1 MVKSQRDCAACIA
14 KKFKGTPSS
23 KHLSLK
29 FCAGINNYLKKEY
42 FKDGGVGIRPS
53 HVDMGKFVETLTDI
67 KSSLKNHY
75 PNAKVA

>member
-1 MVKSQRDCAACIA
+1 MQLALQNI
-14 KKFKGTPSS
+14 KGTPSS
-23 KHLSLK
+23 KHLSFK

-42 FKDGGVGIRPS
+42 FENGGGGIRPS

-67 KSSLKNHY
+67 KSSLKSHY